1 MKKRILSLMLIFG
14 ILETLTASLPITV
27 SAASS
32 GTCGE
37 NLTWTLDDS
46 GTLTISGSGEM
57 TDWESY
63 DEAPWYSLRRR
74 ITSVTIKSGVTS
86 IGNCTFVDCSSLTS
100 VIIGNDVTSIGDYA
114 FENCENLTS
123 VTIPDSVISIGVDVF
138 YNTAIYNND
147 ENWESNVLY
156 IDNCLIATKEDLS
169 GEYAIKDGT
178 RLIGNWVFKAR
189 SGLTS
194 VIIPDSVTGIG
205 DNAFTCCDGLI
216 RAIIPDSVISIGD
229 EAFLGCSSLTRVIIG
244 DRVTSIG
251 SSAFAGCYSLT
262 RVTIPYSVTSIGD
275 RAFYYCKSLTSITVD
290 EDNMN
295 YSSLDGNLFNKDQ
308 TALIQYAIGKTDK
321 KYIIPDD
328 VTSIDARAFR
338 YCDSLTSVAIP
349 DSVTSIGNGAFG
361 RCSSLTSVKFPDG
374 VTSIGDYEFEYCYSL
389 TSVTIPDSVTSIG
402 DSAFYGCDSLNT
414 IYYSG
419 TQEQWN
425 SISIGSDNEE
435 LENAAIEYKTIT
447 NDGNLKI
454 KDLEIT
460 SDTIEFYVDHNES
473 SSDSIIYI
481 GIYDDSGKMVD
492 IETYHAL
499 ECDRVSL
506 KNEGKTLKVMLWRAR
521 DMNPLADRIK
531 INLDN

>member
-295 YSSLDGNLFNKDQ
+295 YSSLDGNLFNKDK
-308 TALIQYAIGKTDK
+308 TVLIQYAIGKSDN
-321 KYIIPDD
+321 KY
-328 VTSIDARAFR
+328 
-338 YCDSLTSVAIP
+338 
-349 DSVTSIGNGAFG
+349 
-361 RCSSLTSVKFPDG
+361 
-374 VTSIGDYEFEYCYSL
+374 
-389 TSVTIPDSVTSIG
+389 TIPDSVTRIGYHAFGDCSNLSSVTIPGSVTNIGYEAFYNCSSLISVIIPDSVISIG
-402 DSAFYGCDSLNT
+402 DSAFSNFDSLNT

-419 TQEQWN
+419 TEEQWN
-425 SISIGSDNEE
+425 SISIDSNNQA

>member
-14 ILETLTASLPITV
+14 ILETLTASLSITV

-37 NLTWTLDDS
+37 NLTWTLDDN
-46 GTLTISGSGEM
+46 GTLTISGSGKM
-57 TDWESY
+57 TDWSSSSKP
-63 DEAPWYSLRRR
+63 PWYSSWTS
-74 ITSVTIKSGVTS
+74 ITSVIIKSGVTS

-308 TALIQYAIGKTDK
+308 TALIQYAIGKSDN
-321 KYIIPDD
+321 KY
-328 VTSIDARAFR
+328 
-338 YCDSLTSVAIP
+338 
-349 DSVTSIGNGAFG
+349 
-361 RCSSLTSVKFPDG
+361 
-374 VTSIGDYEFEYCYSL
+374 
-389 TSVTIPDSVTSIG
+389 TIPDSVTRIGYHAFGDCSNLSSVTIPGSVTNIGYEAFYNCSSLISVIIPDSVISIG
-402 DSAFYGCDSLNT
+402 DSAFSNFDSLNT

-425 SISIGSDNEE
+425 SISIDSNNQA

-447 NDGNLKI
+447 NDGNLKV

-460 SDTIEFYVDHNES
+460 ADTIYFYVEHNES
-473 SSDSIIYI
+473 SSDSVIYI
-481 GIYDDSGKMVD
+481 GIYDNLGKL
-492 IETYHAL
+492 ISIKSYPAS
-499 ECDRVSL
+499 ECDSVSL